1 MRRLVILLVL
11 LEVLAGV
18 IDAEEIR
25 LETCDVLPVVEVRV
39 SGVKFLFLVDTAAT
53 SFLNVKSFPHGA
65 RLRLPVTSWDGTVET
80 RAHQVTISDLS
91 VGGHHFR
98 NLKLPAIDLSA
109 IGRACGR
116 PLDGI
121 FGIDLLRQLH
131 AEVDLREHSGRL
143 LVDSKDE

>member
-18 IDAEEIR
+18 IDAEEIP
-25 LETCDVLPVVEVRV
+25 LETCDLLPVVEVRV

-53 SFLNVKSFPHGA
+53 SFLNVKSFAHGA
-65 RLRLPVTSWDGTVET
+65 TLRLPVTSWNGTVET
-80 RAHQVTISDLS
+80 GGQQVTVSDLS

-131 AEVDLREHSGRL
+131 AKVDLHEHGGRL

>member
-1 MRRLVILLVL
+1 MRRLVIVLVVFK
-11 LEVLAGV
+11 VLSGV
-18 IDAEEIR
+18 IDAKEIR

-53 SFLNVKSFPHGA
+53 SFLNVKSFGHGA
-65 RLRLPVTSWDGTVET
+65 TLRLPVTSWNGTVET
-80 RAHQVTISDLS
+80 GAEQVTISDLS

-131 AEVDLREHSGRL
+131 AKVDLHEHGGRL